1 MKNYKKLLAAA
12 VAASLAMF
20 TLAGCG
26 GSGGGTTTGGSATTE
41 TKDADGSYKVGIVQ
55 LTEHKA
61 LDAATKGF
69 QDALKDKLGDKV
81 EFDLENAQ
89 GEQTTCATI
98 SSGFV
103 TDKVDLIMANAT
115 PALQAAAAATNEIP
129 ILGTSVTD
137 YASALDISDW
147 TGKTGKNISGTSDL
161 APLEQQAAMIKEIKP
176 DAQQVALLYC
186 SSEANSKYQIEN
198 IEKELDKLG
207 LAYKEYSAADSNEV
221 QSVVTKAST
230 ECDVAYIPTDNVMAD
245 NTGIIDNILKPA
257 KIPVVAGEQSICS
270 GCGTVT
276 LSIDYY
282 ELGYATGEQAYE
294 ILVNGKNPGEMEIE
308 TAKEVTKLYN
318 ADNCAAIGLEAPE
331 GYQAI
336 EKSE

>member
-1 MKNYKKLLAAA
+1 MKSLKKVLAAA
-12 VAASLAMF
+12 TAASLAMF
-20 TLAGCG
+20 ALAGCG
-26 GSGGGTTTGGSATTE
+26 SGSSNGTGSA
-41 TKDADGSYKVGIVQ
+41 GSESSDKEVYKVGIVQ

-61 LDAATKGF
+61 LDAATDGF

-98 SSGFV
+98 ASGFV
-103 TDKVDLIMANAT
+103 TDNVDLIMANAT

-147 TGKTGKNISGTSDL
+147 DGKTGKNISGTSDL
-161 APLEQQAAMIKEIKP
+161 APLEEQAAMIKEIKP
-176 DAQQVALLYC
+176 DAKQVALLYC

-198 IEKELDKLG
+198 IEKELDKMG

-245 NTGIIDNILKPA
+245 NTGIINNILEPA
-257 KIPVVAGEQSICS
+257 KIPVIAGEQSICA
-270 GCGTVT
+270 GCGTAT

-282 ELGYATGEQAYE
+282 DLGYATGEQAYE
-294 ILVNGKNPGEMEIE
+294 ILVNGKDPAEMDVE
-308 TAKEVTKLYN
+308 TAKDVTKLYN
-318 ADNCAAIGLEAPE
+318 EDNCKAIGVEAPE
-331 GYQAI
+331 GYEPI

>member
-1 MKNYKKLLAAA
+1 MKGLKKVLAAA
-12 VAASLAMF
+12 TAASLAMF
-20 TLAGCG
+20 ALAGCG
-26 GSGGGTTTGGSATTE
+26 SGGSTGTGSA
-41 TKDADGSYKVGIVQ
+41 DSDSGSADKVYKVGIVQ

-61 LDAATKGF
+61 LDAATEGF

-98 SSGFV
+98 ASGFV
-103 TDKVDLIMANAT
+103 TDNVDLIMANAT

-147 TGKTGKNISGTSDL
+147 NGKTGKNISGTSDL
-161 APLEQQAAMIKEIKP
+161 APLEEQAAMIKEIKP

-245 NTGIIDNILKPA
+245 NTGIINNILAPA
-257 KIPVVAGEQSICS
+257 KIPVVAGEQSICA

-282 ELGYATGEQAYE
+282 DLGYATGEQAYE
-294 ILVNGKNPGEMEIE
+294 VLVNGKDPGEMEVE
-308 TAKEVTKLYN
+308 TAKDVTKLYN
-318 ADNCAAIGLEAPE
+318 EDNCKAIGVEAPE
-331 GYQAI
+331 GYEAI

>member
-1 MKNYKKLLAAA
+1 MKISKKILAAA
-12 VAASLAMF
+12 MVASLSML

-26 GSGGGTTTGGSATTE
+26 GSTTTTGGSAP
-41 TKDADGSYKVGIVQ
+41 ADTAGGDQVYKVGIVQ

-69 QDALKDKLGDKV
+69 QDALKEKLQDNV
-81 EFDLENAQ
+81 EFDLQNAQ
-89 GEQTTCATI
+89 GEQTNCATI
-98 SSGFV
+98 ASGFV

-115 PALQAAAAATNEIP
+115 PALQAAAASTNEIP

-147 TGKTGKNISGTSDL
+147 SGKTGKNISGTSDL
-161 APLEQQAAMIKEIKP
+161 APLEEQAAMIKEIKP
-176 DAQQVALLYC
+176 DAQQVALIYC

-230 ECDVAYIPTDNVMAD
+230 ECDVAYIPTDNIMAD
-245 NTGIIDNILKPA
+245 NTGIISNILAPA
-257 KIPVVAGEQSICS
+257 KIPVVAGEQSICA

-294 ILVNGKNPGEMEIE
+294 ILVNGKNPADMEIE
-308 TAKEVTKLYN
+308 TAKDVTKLYN
-318 ADNCAAIGLEAPE
+318 EENCKAIGIEAPA
-331 GYQAI
+331 GYEPI